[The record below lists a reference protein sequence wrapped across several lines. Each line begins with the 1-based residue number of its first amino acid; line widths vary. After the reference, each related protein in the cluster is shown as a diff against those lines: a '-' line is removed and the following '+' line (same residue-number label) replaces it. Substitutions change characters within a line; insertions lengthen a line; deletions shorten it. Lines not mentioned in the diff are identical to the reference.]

1 MKQLTGFG
9 IRIGEDDQFVIR
21 IDDNEGGS
29 QELSA
34 SAEQVDAIIE
44 ALDDLLSEFEEEV
57 FEVAD
62 FAPATRSEN

>member
-1 MKQLTGFG
+1 MKALTGFG
-9 IRIGEDDQFVIR
+9 IRIGDDDQFVIR
-21 IDDNEGGS
+21 IDDDAGGS

-44 ALDDLLSEFEEEV
+44 ALDDLLSDFEEEA

-62 FAPATRSEN
+62 FPPARRGD